1 MVERLAKV
9 AVIRVMLV
17 ARATVLVWVVRKPT
31 VGRWVLVVLALLR
44 IPVAAAVAIGVVCLL
59 VTLDNLIAP
68 VMVVIPVAVAVPA
81 TRRRM
86 Y

>member
-1 MVERLAKV
+1 V

-17 ARATVLVWVVRKPT
+17 ARATVLVWVVRKRT
-31 VGRWVLVVLALLR
+31 AGRWELVVLALLR
-44 IPVAAAVAIGVVCLL
+44 IPVAAEVAIGVVGLL
-59 VTLDNLIAP
+59 VTLHNLIAP
-68 VMVVIPVAVAVPA
+68 VLVVIPVAVAVPV